1 MITIKLLRLLLTITA
16 ATSLAGC
23 DYFADNWETENG
35 KCQTLSSDNNA
46 LAVVSRAGVA
56 FVRLERGCP
65 ENLDLLGSR
74 FTDITING
82 NRYRATLLCSSATQ
96 NRTVITVGI
105 PDGIPAGGRENATSI
120 LSARALKEFTG
131 FTGAKVTVEG
141 ESFHFSKGNFISAC
155 RAFLPSPPDKP
166 RKTATVPV
174 TEEKHRPATPGN
186 LMTERPE
193 PRETKRKS
201 ADPVTPPREAPA
213 GLTQD
218 IYDRALAEARSTWH
232 IYHPDED
239 PQPLQWTRSRQP
251 DKTVNGETS
260 RVLRY
265 TTTSPK
271 TGITSDVD
279 VEIAPDGTPGYAIN
293 NDRPAPAHTASSAPV
308 PSPDP
313 APTSVSAYCRL
324 DNGKSISVSAADGQD
339 YHYLYQ
345 DQNNNTELELTEGL
359 SGVKAFHYYT
369 PLGMGAAGYIRFNKK
384 QYDYVLLSLDTG
396 RREFHGIRVYRDGS
410 LISSHECFS
419 KLALDVRGLTDAA
432 HTDSDKMGDFLTD

>member
-46 LAVVSRAGVA
+46 LAVVRRAGVA

-186 LMTERPE
+186 LMTETPE

-359 SGVKAFHYYT
+359 FGVKAFHYYT